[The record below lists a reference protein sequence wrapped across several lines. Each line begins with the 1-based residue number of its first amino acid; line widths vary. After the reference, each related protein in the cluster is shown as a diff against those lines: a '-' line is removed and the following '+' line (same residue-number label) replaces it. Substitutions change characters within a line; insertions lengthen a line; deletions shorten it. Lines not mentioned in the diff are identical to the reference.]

1 MLNFQRVTVPAVQLR
16 GLGKVYRGREG
27 TCGVGAAMKSLFRRE
42 WKQIPAVQD
51 LTFDL
56 EQGEMV
62 GFLGPNGAG
71 KTTTIKMLSGLLYP
85 SSGEV
90 RVLGEIPWKRR
101 REFLKRITLIMGRR
115 NQLVWDVP
123 AVDTFDFF
131 HVIYDVPD
139 AQYKRIFDEL
149 VDLLELQPLMHKP
162 VRNLSLGERMKCE
175 LTACLL
181 HRPEVLFLDEPT
193 IGLDV
198 LAQHRFRQ
206 YIAEY
211 NRRYEATVLL
221 TSHYM
226 GDVEALC
233 RRVIFIDQGRLL
245 FDGSLEALVERF
257 LPYKTVQVRIKP
269 GTDDVDFSGYGEV
282 VASERGMVTLRVTKE
297 SAPRVVSRLLS
308 EISVQDIDVANPP
321 ATEVVKYIYANK
333 AEMAAVV

>member
-1 MLNFQRVTVPAVQLR
+1 MSVHGGMEPAIQLR
-16 GLGKVYRGREG
+16 GLGKIYRVHERKPGM
-27 TCGVGAAMKSLFRRE
+27 GAAVRSLFRRN
-42 WKQIPAVQD
+42 WKDIPAVQN
-51 LTFDL
+51 LSFDL
-56 EQGEMV
+56 RRGEMV

-90 RVLGEIPWKRR
+90 RVLGCTPWRR
-101 REFLKRITLIMGRR
+101 EREFLKRITLIMGRR

-123 AVDTFDFF
+123 AIDTFEFF
-131 HVIYDVPD
+131 RVIYDVPEPE
-139 AQYKRIFDEL
+139 YRRIFDEL
-149 VDLLELQPLMHKP
+149 VDLLELGPLMHKP

-175 LTACLL
+175 LTAALL
-181 HRPEVLFLDEPT
+181 HRPDVLFLDEPT

-206 YIAEY
+206 YISEY

-233 RRVIFIDQGRLL
+233 QRVIFIDQGKLL
-245 FDGSLEALVERF
+245 FDGSLDALVERF

-269 GTDDVDFSGYGEV
+269 GSGDVDFSSYGEV

-297 SAPRVVSRLLS
+297 AAPRIVARLLN
-308 EISVQDIDVANPP
+308 EITVQDLDVNNPP
-321 ATEVVKYIYANK
+321 VTDVVKYIYANQ
-333 AEMAAVV
+333 AEMAVA

>member
-1 MLNFQRVTVPAVQLR
+1 MAFALKKNAAVQLH
-16 GLGKVYRGREG
+16 GLGKTYRIHERQP
-27 TCGVGAAMKSLFRRE
+27 GVGAAVKSLFRRN
-42 WKQIPAVQD
+42 WKDVTAVQD
-51 LTFDL
+51 LSFDL
-56 EQGEMV
+56 ERGEMV

-85 SSGEV
+85 SHGEV
-90 RVLGEIPWKRR
+90 SVLGHTPWKR
-101 REFLKRITLIMGRR
+101 ESDFLKRITLIMGRR

-123 AVDTFDFF
+123 AIDTFEFF

-139 AQYKRIFDEL
+139 AEFRRILDEL
-149 VDLLELQPLMHKP
+149 VDLLELGPLMHKP

-175 LTACLL
+175 LTAALL
-181 HRPEVLFLDEPT
+181 HRPDVLFLDEPT

-233 RRVIFIDQGRLL
+233 KRVIFIDQGKLL
-245 FDGSLEALVERF
+245 FDGGLDALVERF

-269 GTDDVDFSGYGEV
+269 GSGPVDLSAYGEV

-297 SAPRVVSRLLS
+297 AAPRIVARLLN
-308 EISVQDIDVANPP
+308 EMSVQDLDVSNPP
-321 ATEVVKYIYANK
+321 VTEVVKYIYANQ
-333 AEMAAVV
+333 AEMVPA

>member
-1 MLNFQRVTVPAVQLR
+1 MSVLNGTDAAIQLR
-16 GLGKVYRGREG
+16 GLGKTYRVHER
-27 TCGVGAAMKSLFRRE
+27 TSGVGAAMKSLFRRS
-42 WKQIPAVQD
+42 WKDIPAVQD
-51 LTFDL
+51 LSFSL
-56 EQGEMV
+56 YRGEVV

-90 RVLGEIPWKRR
+90 KVLGCTPWERKRD
-101 REFLKRITLIMGRR
+101 FLKRITLIMGRR

-123 AVDTFDFF
+123 ASDTFEFF
-131 HVIYDVPD
+131 RVIYDVPEIE
-139 AQYKRIFDEL
+139 YRRIFDEL
-149 VDLLELQPLMHKP
+149 VDLLDLAPLMNKP

-175 LTACLL
+175 LTAALL

-206 YIAEY
+206 YISEY

-233 RRVIFIDQGRLL
+233 QRVIFIDQGRLL
-245 FDGSLEALVERF
+245 FDGSLGALVDRF

-269 GTDDVDFSGYGEV
+269 GSEMDFRSYGEV
-282 VASERGMVTLRVTKE
+282 IATERGMVTLRVAKE
-297 SAPRVVSRLLS
+297 AAPRIVSRLLS
-308 EISVQDIDVANPP
+308 EVVVLDIDVSNPP
-321 ATEVVKYIYANK
+321 VTDVVKYIYANQ
-333 AEMAAVV
+333 AEMAAV